1 MLAQAIARPLD
12 LQHDGMMQKAVEER
26 GGDDEVAEDVSPLGE
41 AAVRGEDHGAPL
53 ITGVDELEEQIA
65 AARNDREV
73 ADFVD
78 NEQGEAAEVSDS
90 LAQSALAFGPGERGD
105 DVGEGA
111 EVDAAASFHRL
122 DAERQAEMG
131 LAGAGWTD
139 QVDGLGAIDELGIRR
154 AP

>member
-1 MLAQAIARPLD
+1 MFGQEVGVLAQAIARPLD

-26 GGDDEVAEDVSPLGE
+26 GGDDGVAEDVSPLGE

-78 NEQGEAAEVSDS
+78 NEQGEAAEVSDFS
-90 LAQSALAFGPGERGD
+90 RRAPSRSALASEATMSAR
-105 DVGEGA
+105 
-111 EVDAAASFHRL
+111 
-122 DAERQAEMG
+122 
-131 LAGAGWTD
+131 
-139 QVDGLGAIDELGIRR
+139 ELK
-154 AP
+154 